1 MSNIDNTDMWVIRSN
16 DFVIASQYAAK
27 QGWALR
33 EWAWLPAYTINKDLQ
48 ILNSMVLDTLSNETF
63 P

>member
-33 EWAWLPAYTINKDLQ
+33 EWSWLPAYTINKDLQ
-48 ILNSMVLDTLSNETF
+48 IFERRV
-63 P
+63 